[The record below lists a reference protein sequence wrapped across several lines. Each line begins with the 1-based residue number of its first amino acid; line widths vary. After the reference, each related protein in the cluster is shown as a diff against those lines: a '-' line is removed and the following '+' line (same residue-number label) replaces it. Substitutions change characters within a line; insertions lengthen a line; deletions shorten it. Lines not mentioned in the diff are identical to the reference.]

1 MHVKRQ
7 ILNKACMNAKVGV
20 RAQEEI
26 LSFSVT

>member
-1 MHVKRQ
+1 
-7 ILNKACMNAKVGV
+7 MNAKVGV